1 MLNVALVGFGY
12 WGPNI
17 ARNINN
23 NPNLNLSAV
32 LERKEQHLIK
42 KKEIKKLQKGSLK
55 FKIFILD
62 KIE

>member
-23 NPNLNLSAV
+23 NPNLNLHTICDMIDEN
-32 LERKEQHLIK
+32 LKNTQNIC
-42 KKEIKKLQKGSLK
+42 IFNKL
-55 FKIFILD
+55 
-62 KIE
+62 